1 MDSIADF
8 LTKIRNAIL
17 RRKPEVRD
25 SYSNMKLAIAKI
37 LKKEGYIEK
46 VKRVS
51 VEGKEFIELT
61 LAYDKEGKPLIHSL
75 KRISRPGRRLYV
87 GWREIPKVKPLAG
100 HKDELGI
107 VILFTSRG
115 VMTGEEARK
124 RHLGGEL
131 VAEIY

>member
-1 MDSIADF
+1 MDPIADF

-17 RRKPEVRD
+17 RHKPEVQD

-37 LKKEGYIEK
+37 LKDRGYITKVRKFSKEGK
-46 VKRVS
+46 D
-51 VEGKEFIELT
+51 FIKLT
-61 LAYDKEGKPLIHSL
+61 LAYDEEGRPFLHSL
-75 KRISRPGRRLYV
+75 KRLSKPGRRLYV

-100 HKDELGI
+100 YKKELGI